1 MNKKITLL
9 KRISLVI
16 LLLFTLTTI
25 IYRNNQDVVDAST
38 QTEYLKKG
46 DGSYLTYRGSSE
58 KVLTLKEYNNPIQQ
72 YRAVWISHFAG
83 DISAYQDAESYKKDL
98 TTIMDNM
105 ETWGMNAMVFHIRT
119 HNNAMY
125 DSKLNPRARWW
136 ANVDFDEFDPL
147 KWLIDEC
154 HKRGIEF
161 HAWMNPYRLGD
172 SNVVGEYPEGNPAND
187 PSLHLSNGDGKILD
201 PSSQVVRDFIVDT
214 CMEVIENYDV
224 DAIHFDD
231 YFYISGVETSKSGD
245 WKREQVNLFIKQL
258 HDEMTA
264 YNEKN
269 GKNVQLGISP
279 SGIYRNGGYV
289 ATPTYDANGNLLSPI
304 GSYTSG
310 FAHYDNY
317 LYSDTLH
324 WINEGWIDYITPQ
337 SYWGLEHNV
346 ASYAALTR
354 WWSWATTNKDVNLY
368 MGMGIYMA
376 IDGSGYWNKDQNE
389 VNKQLLNAGMYSEI
403 DGICVYKYA
412 SLLSSNATVKKG
424 VETFK
429 NYWGTKRVPSAVQK
443 SYADK
448 LPSYTVDN
456 LCLIGNDIVW
466 DEVSNVRGYMV
477 YKVLKGDKV
486 DVNNIDHLVEY
497 TQSTSIKAD
506 DTDMYDYYV
515 ATVNKANVIS
525 DVVKLESGV
534 SNEPHVVVI
543 NRINALPSE
552 ITLEDE
558 NNVNNVVKLYDNLNA
573 EQKTLVTNYNIL
585 QAAVKKISDI
595 KNLQVTMDTYIKT
608 LSNDL
613 VDKVPLKAPEN
624 MSWSYKNLSDAV
636 AYNLTTGEILGTY
649 LNKKITLL
657 LNASIPNSNISYTKE
672 VTFNA
677 SVISSNYVGLFYRND
692 ASCMTPV
699 DSGEYGPDNS
709 KYIGWSNYILYV
721 GNYALPVA
729 TGNFFEVTSS
739 SNVTKVNWTSCGGLY
754 INKTGSAWTFTPNDL
769 FHSESPAYGY
779 IVIGTNGKLRVVSDT
794 TDYTAQIT
802 LQANEA
808 IFVTR
813 YLERTIDGTP
823 YTSITT
829 NFNTSTDAQ
838 IVKVESKEFNN
849 VVQTLIDII
858 NGLPTEI
865 TLSDEKTVKD
875 AEQIYSSLSDEEKAL
890 VTNYSKLEA
899 AIAKIEELN
908 GEAYQFMLKQEEAK
922 QEVLNYVSLND
933 YSKENQS
940 AIKRYQLVANQGI
953 EGAKTEEQLNKAVQ
967 TYKQNVDSV
976 KTLAQELVEEKEIVK
991 ENLKNY
997 PDLSNYTA
1005 LGQRHIQDI
1014 LATVDA
1020 RVASAKSKGELDLI
1034 ESAIVAEIDAVLT
1047 MEEELEEMKYELR
1060 EAVFG
1065 YFDPKNYPLPSAN
1078 ALETEA
1084 VRVSLEISKAT
1095 SISQVEIIVEN
1106 YCNFIE
1112 NYITL
1117 EDLAT
1122 LIETE
1127 KANLTNIVDEKYLS
1141 DSRMNSL
1148 IENTKNRLNNV
1159 LTYQEIENIKAEFN
1173 TQYSSLKITID
1184 SEQKQQKDG
1193 CLKFNYQFIALTGVL
1208 SLALLVLR
1216 KKGN

>member
-16 LLLFTLTTI
+16 LLLFTFATI
-25 IYRNNQDVVDAST
+25 VYKNNQDVVDAST

-72 YRAVWISHFAG
+72 YRAVWVSHFAG
-83 DISAYQDAESYKKDL
+83 DLSAYQDAESYKKDL

-105 ETWGMNAMVFHIRT
+105 ETWGMNALVFHIRT

-136 ANVDFDEFDPL
+136 ANVNFEEFDPL
-147 KWLIDEC
+147 EWLITEC

-172 SNVVGEYPEGNPAND
+172 SNVVGDYPEGNPAND

-264 YNEKN
+264 HNEKY

-279 SGIYRNGGYV
+279 SGIYRNGSYV
-289 ATPTYDANGNLLSPI
+289 AKPTYDEKGNLLSPL

-376 IDGSGYWNKDQNE
+376 IDGSGYWNKDTNE
-389 VNKQLLNAGMYSEI
+389 VEKQLLNAGMYSEI

-412 SLLSSNATVKKG
+412 SLLSANATVKKG

-429 NYWGTKRVPSAVQK
+429 NYWGAKRVPSSVQK

-477 YKVLKGDKV
+477 YKVLKGDRV

-497 TQSTSIKAD
+497 TQSTSIKAY

-525 DVVKLESGV
+525 DVEKLESGV
-534 SNEPHVVVI
+534 SDEPHTVVI
-543 NRINALPSE
+543 NRINALPTD
-552 ITLEDE
+552 ITLDDE
-558 NNVNNVVKLYDNLNA
+558 GLVNSVLKLYENLTN
-573 EQKTLVTNYNIL
+573 EQKTLVTNYNVL
-585 QAAVKKISDI
+585 QAAIKKINDI
-595 KNLQVTMDTYIKT
+595 KNLQVSMDNYVKT
-608 LSNDL
+608 LNTDL
-613 VDKVPLKAPEN
+613 VDKVPLTAPEN

-657 LNASIPNSNISYTKE
+657 LEASIPNSNISYTKE
-672 VTFNA
+672 VTFNI
-677 SVISSNYVGLFYRND
+677 SVISNKYIGLFYRND

-721 GNYALPVA
+721 GDYALPVA
-729 TGNFFEVTSS
+729 KGNFYEVTSS
-739 SNVTKVNWTSCGGLY
+739 SNITKVYWTSCGGLY
-754 INKTGSAWTFTPNDL
+754 INKTGGAWSVKPTDL
-769 FHSESPAYGY
+769 FPSETPAYGY
-779 IVIGTNGKLRVVSDT
+779 IIIGTDGKLKVVSDT
-794 TDYTAQIT
+794 TDYTANIT
-802 LQANEA
+802 LQPNEA

-823 YTSITT
+823 YASITT
-829 NFNTSTDAQ
+829 NFNTSTNAN
-838 IVKVESKEFNN
+838 IVKVDTKEFNN

-858 NGLPTEI
+858 NGLPTNI
-865 TLSDEKTVKD
+865 TLADEKTVTD
-875 AEQIYSSLSDEEKAL
+875 AKQIYNSLSEEEKAL
-890 VTNYSKLEA
+890 VTNYNKLEA

-908 GEAYQFMLKQEEAK
+908 GAAHQFMLKQEEAK
-922 QEVLNYVSLND
+922 QLVLNYVSLEN

-967 TYKQNVDSV
+967 TYKENVDSV
-976 KTLAQELVEEKEIVK
+976 RTLAQELVIEKEAAKV
-991 ENLKNY
+991 NLKNY
-997 PDLSNYTA
+997 PNLSNYTA
-1005 LGQRHIQDI
+1005 LGQKHIQDI
-1014 LATVDA
+1014 LATVDE
-1020 RVASAKSKGELDLI
+1020 RVDSAKSKGELDLI

-1047 MEEELEEMKYELR
+1047 MEEELEEMKYQLR
-1060 EAVFG
+1060 EEVFG
-1065 YFDPKNYPLPSAN
+1065 YFNPKDYPLPSAN
-1078 ALETEA
+1078 ALESEA

-1095 SISQVEIIVEN
+1095 SISQVEIIVDN
-1106 YCNFIE
+1106 YCKFIE

-1117 EDLAT
+1117 ETLAT

-1127 KANLTNIVDEKYLS
+1127 KANLTNTVDEKYLS

-1148 IENTKNRLNNV
+1148 LENTKNRLNNV
-1159 LTYQEIENIKAEFN
+1159 LTYQEIENIKTEFN

-1184 SEQKQQKDG
+1184 SEQNQQKEG
-1193 CLKFNYQFIALTGVL
+1193 CFKSNYQFITLTGML